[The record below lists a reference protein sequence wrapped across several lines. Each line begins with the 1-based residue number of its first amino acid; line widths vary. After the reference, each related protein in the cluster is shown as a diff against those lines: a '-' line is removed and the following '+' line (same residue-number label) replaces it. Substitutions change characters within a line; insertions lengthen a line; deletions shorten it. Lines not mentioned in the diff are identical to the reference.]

1 MVKSTIIL
9 KSRVDIHVQIVTLH
23 VHVYNMML
31 RFFQLIQMKQAKILR
46 NPVCVALIFFTHMH
60 FCHSWFHIPIT
71 HLTTCLYYK
80 CCRDVSHLFG
90 SRCGGHFIHQPN
102 ILCTCNKWINERV
115 YWPWKSHPPVKVELR
130 KILTTLFM
138 GGGMWLMRPIKTYN
152 GSSFGCGTHSPSSSN
167 GTFWKILEGISN
179 SSSEKIKQTRQVTK
193 TCWCTPTPEN
203 LISYIVGAHCQSCSQ
218 LRGLFRIIQSTLQEM

>member
-23 VHVYNMML
+23 VHVYNMIS

-46 NPVCVALIFFTHMH
+46 NPVYVALIFFTHMY
-60 FCHSWFHIPIT
+60 FCHRWFYIPTT

-80 CCRDVSHLFG
+80 CCRAVSYLFG
-90 SRCGGHFIHQPN
+90 SRCGGNLIHLPD
-102 ILCTCNKWINERV
+102 ILFYESMRV
-115 YWPWKSHPPVKVELR
+115 YWTWKSHPPVKVELR
-130 KILTTLFM
+130 KILTTLFI

-167 GTFWKILEGISN
+167 GTFWKILEGTSN
-179 SSSEKIKQTRQVTK
+179 SSSENIKFTRHYRKKCQG
-193 TCWCTPTPEN
+193 TPTPEN
-203 LISYIVGAHCQSCSQ
+203 LRC
-218 LRGLFRIIQSTLQEM
+218 